1 MPLPIWQG
9 LSFSKRLNYPVLQ
22 IPLVSCKR
30 PTVEFGNILLSIKT
44 MMVYH
49 CSMAIHNDQRNA
61 SIEPVLGATPNGL
74 VQGFATNL
82 MVVSHYFERETLAR
96 LQLSANYQKLSL
108 DYVGYMA
115 LLAQR
120 DCSPG
125 ELAAVLSVSK
135 QACSKVIRELQAQGL
150 IQKRKNPADSRSSL
164 ISPSEKGLHLI
175 QQGIAITLEI
185 YNGLNKQL
193 GCDTMQ
199 RLNQALERICQQ
211 FNLTTAQLR
220 RLPIA
225 ATGQADIQ
233 PAQLNL
239 FLPKLDKFIRG
250 RAKQAVLD
258 QGFTGLKDSFGPVL
272 GMISREAKHIQF
284 IAQVLGISK
293 QAVAA
298 SAQELEAQGY
308 IERQADSSDK
318 RQTLLVLAAKGEL
331 LMQRS
336 QDNVSQTEADIKAL
350 LTEQEFNALET
361 GLEQMYLAVAKH
373 YDSANVLREKIQ
385 QLSQMVIDELG
396 MTGANALGHHLIT
409 ITRGRS

>member
-1 MPLPIWQG
+1 MPAM
-9 LSFSKRLNYPVLQ
+9 R
-22 IPLVSCKR
+22 
-30 PTVEFGNILLSIKT
+30 FGNYVLSKKT
-44 MMVYH
+44 IMVYY
-49 CSMAIHNDQRNA
+49 CPMANNNDQSSANVT
-61 SIEPVLGATPNGL
+61 PVLGIVPGNLA
-74 VQGFATNL
+74 QGFATNL
-82 MVVSHYFERETLAR
+82 MVISHYFERETLAR
-96 LQLSANYQKLSL
+96 LQQSADYSKLSL
-108 DYVGYMA
+108 EYVGYMA

-135 QACSKVIRELQAQGL
+135 QACSKVIRELQDQGL
-150 IQKRKNPADSRSSL
+150 IEKRKNPKDSRSSF

-175 QQGIAITLEI
+175 RQGIAITLEI
-185 YNGLNKQL
+185 YNGLHKQL
-193 GCDTMQ
+193 GSDAMQ
-199 RLNQALERICQQ
+199 ALNRALERVCEQL
-211 FNLTTAQLR
+211 NLATAQLR
-220 RLPIA
+220 RLPSTA
-225 ATGQADIQ
+225 VGEADIQ

-308 IERQADSSDK
+308 IERQADSNDK
-318 RQTLLVLAAKGEL
+318 RQTLLVLTAKGEL

-336 QDNVSQTEADIKAL
+336 QENVSQTEADIRAL
-350 LTEQEFNALET
+350 LTEREFDALET
-361 GLEQMYLAVAKH
+361 GLEHMYLAVAKH

-385 QLSQMVIDELG
+385 QLSQMMIDELG
-396 MTGANALGHHLIT
+396 MTGANALGQHLIT

>member
-1 MPLPIWQG
+1 
-9 LSFSKRLNYPVLQ
+9 
-22 IPLVSCKR
+22 
-30 PTVEFGNILLSIKT
+30 
-44 MMVYH
+44 
-49 CSMAIHNDQRNA
+49 MANNNDQSSANVT
-61 SIEPVLGATPNGL
+61 PVLGIVPGNLA
-74 VQGFATNL
+74 QGFATNL
-82 MVVSHYFERETLAR
+82 MVISHYFERETLAR
-96 LQLSANYQKLSL
+96 LQQSADYSKLSL
-108 DYVGYMA
+108 EYVGYMA

-135 QACSKVIRELQAQGL
+135 QACSKVIRELQDQGL
-150 IQKRKNPADSRSSL
+150 IEKRKNPKDSRSSF

-175 QQGIAITLEI
+175 RQGIAITLEI
-185 YNGLNKQL
+185 YNGLHKQL
-193 GCDTMQ
+193 GSDAMQ
-199 RLNQALERICQQ
+199 ALNRALERVCEQL
-211 FNLTTAQLR
+211 NLATAQLR
-220 RLPIA
+220 RLPSTA
-225 ATGQADIQ
+225 VGEADIQ

-308 IERQADSSDK
+308 IERQADSNDK
-318 RQTLLVLAAKGEL
+318 RQTLLVLTAKGEL

-336 QDNVSQTEADIKAL
+336 QENVSQTEADIRAL
-350 LTEQEFNALET
+350 LTEREFDALET
-361 GLEQMYLAVAKH
+361 GLEHMYLAVAKH

-385 QLSQMVIDELG
+385 QLSQMMIDELG
-396 MTGANALGHHLIT
+396 MTGANALGQHLIT